1 MCKSGAQPPAAA
13 PVGPNLYL
21 ACRRPR
27 GFHGP
32 GPDRA
37 PYPADAILIDL
48 TSKSSPFVLQKKFKA
63 TKFGSAEKRKR
74 VFVPGMWRWLESD
87 ANAFEAVNGIS
98 TLLREQKR
106 PLVIFDVYG
115 PRAADGSMQCV
126 RVTSHMLR
134 ERVNDVRHAFG
145 HGYVVASFAADIAF
159 DGWCV

>member
-1 MCKSGAQPPAAA
+1 MCKSEPPAAA
-13 PVGPNLYL
+13 PVGPKLYL

-37 PYPADAILIDL
+37 PYPADAILLDL
-48 TSKSSPFVLQKKFKA
+48 TAKSSPLKAPKKFKA
-63 TKFGSAEKRKR
+63 TRYGSLEKRKR
-74 VFVPGMWRWLESD
+74 VFVPAFWRWLEAD

-106 PLVIFDVYG
+106 PVVIFDSYG

-126 RVTSHMLR
+126 KVTSHMLR

>member
-1 MCKSGAQPPAAA
+1 MCKSGPPAAE
-13 PVGPNLYL
+13 PVSPKLYL

-115 PRAADGSMQCV
+115 PRAADGSMQCL
-126 RVTSHMLR
+126 SLIH
-134 ERVNDVRHAFG
+134 
-145 HGYVVASFAADIAF
+145 I
-159 DGWCV
+159 